1 MKTTRKE
8 ILKAAD
14 FFHATNIN
22 ECTQARLDE
31 VRPYC
36 VEIAYSAGIYGINAC
51 LWQDERNG
59 DYYFTPSKNSNYYR
73 FC

>member
-8 ILKAAD
+8 ILKAAE
-14 FFHATNIN
+14 FWNAININ
-22 ECTQARLDE
+22 ECTTARLDE

-36 VEIAYSAGIYGINAC
+36 VEIAYSVGTYGITAM

-59 DYYFTPSKNSNYYR
+59 DYYFTPSKSTNYYR